1 MIQILVRFNW
11 TWIALLGSDNSYGI
25 QGMQGLSQQASLYN
39 VCIAYQAVIPAA
51 TDKTKQYMQD
61 MVKNILKTKVNT
73 IVVFAN
79 KRRAAGFFPFVIDQN
94 VTGKVW
100 IGTEDWSVASTVS
113 SIPGISTIGT
123 VLGVA
128 VQYTEFRGFEDFE
141 RLSVPR
147 LKEIGLNSPF
157 KHSVPCMQNTKL
169 YEIAIQGFSMSQYDV
184 VSSFNVYKAVYAVA
198 HALHNILHCD
208 SGLCQKYNVQPWEVS
223 AFREKTHLLCVLGII
238 HEITFFESH
247 RYFIS

>member
-1 MIQILVRFNW
+1 MYIFLHTILIFLFFCICRSPTMHQMNCWATRTSIQLSSAPFPVTKTKSAQWYKSSSDLTGPGSPFSVVTIHTVYRECRAYPSKRRFTMYVLHTKPW
-11 TWIALLGSDNSYGI
+11 YP
-25 QGMQGLSQQASLYN
+25 
-39 VCIAYQAVIPAA
+39 AV

-128 VQYTEFRGFEDFE
+128 VQYTEFSGFEDFE
-141 RLSVPR
+141 RRSVPR

-157 KHSVPCMQNTKL
+157 KHSVPCLQNTNL
-169 YEIAIQGFSMSQYDV
+169 YEIAIQGFAISQYDIV
-184 VSSFNVYKAVYAVA
+184 
-198 HALHNILHCD
+198 
-208 SGLCQKYNVQPWEVS
+208 
-223 AFREKTHLLCVLGII
+223 
-238 HEITFFESH
+238 FFL
-247 RYFIS
+247 